1 MKPGIH
7 RSSFYTPRALRY
19 YYYRKIRVKLRYMNS
34 SVILAQQTWPASQ
47 CLEHVDQIVWYRYIN
62 FYYFDMK
69 MSFWPFVM
77 CQVDTSESLE
87 DIFPGGLI
95 NRGKNL
101 W

>member
-1 MKPGIH
+1 METSK
-7 RSSFYTPRALRY
+7 R
-19 YYYRKIRVKLRYMNS
+19 RKGYWEN
-34 SVILAQQTWPASQ
+34 QNGG
-47 CLEHVDQIVWYRYIN
+47 DQIVWYRYIN
-62 FYYFDMK
+62 SYYFDMK

-77 CQVDTSESLE
+77 FQVDTSESLE

>member
-1 MKPGIH
+1 
-7 RSSFYTPRALRY
+7 
-19 YYYRKIRVKLRYMNS
+19 
-34 SVILAQQTWPASQ
+34 
-47 CLEHVDQIVWYRYIN
+47 
-62 FYYFDMK
+62 MK

-101 W
+101 AIHQRVIKVAGEV

>member
-1 MKPGIH
+1 MAETRLSGI
-7 RSSFYTPRALRY
+7 
-19 YYYRKIRVKLRYMNS
+19 
-34 SVILAQQTWPASQ
+34 
-47 CLEHVDQIVWYRYIN
+47 D
-62 FYYFDMK
+62 FYYFVMK

-87 DIFPGGLI
+87 DIFPGVLI